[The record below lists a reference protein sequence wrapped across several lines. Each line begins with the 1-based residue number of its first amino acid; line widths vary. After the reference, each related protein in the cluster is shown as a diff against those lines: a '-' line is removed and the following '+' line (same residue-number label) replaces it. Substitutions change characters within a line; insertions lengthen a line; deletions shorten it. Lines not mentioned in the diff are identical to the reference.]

1 MTPILAGDIGGTK
14 TLLALCQVQNN
25 AENSSAQPQIQ
36 TQFEHSYSSQAFI
49 DLVPIVEQF
58 LAEAAKKL
66 GYAPKPQRA
75 CFAIAGPVINNT
87 SHLTNL
93 SWSLDAQRLQHNLDI
108 EQVVLIND
116 FEAVGYGVTGLQP
129 DERLV
134 LQAGEPH
141 PNAPIAVIGAGTGL
155 GQGFVIPTGDSYRV
169 FSTEGGHTDFAPRNE
184 LEFKLLSYLQD
195 RFQLDRVSVE
205 RVVSGMGIVAI
216 YQFLRDSMGSDY
228 AQTHA
233 VNPVAQAVRS
243 WECQMGA
250 AECPVGD
257 AAESIDPA
265 RAIAEA
271 ANHHEDFLSEK
282 TMQVFLEAYGAEA
295 GNLALKMLP
304 YGGLYIAGGVAA
316 KNLELMQSG
325 SFMEA
330 LQQKGRMRGLMERV
344 PVYIVLH
351 PNVGLLGAVLRANQ
365 L

>member
-1 MTPILAGDIGGTK
+1 MSLLLAGDIGGTK
-14 TLLALCQVQNN
+14 TLLALSQVETQNLP
-25 AENSSAQPQIQ
+25 AQPQIQ
-36 TQFEHSYSSQAFI
+36 IRFEKSYPSQAFI

-58 LAEAAKKL
+58 LAEAAESL
-66 GYAPKPQRA
+66 GYTPTPQRA

-93 SWSLDAQRLQHNLDI
+93 SWSLDAQSLQHNLNI
-108 EQVVLIND
+108 EHVVLIND
-116 FEAVGYGVTGLQP
+116 FEAVGHGVLGLQP
-129 DERLV
+129 QERLV
-134 LQAGEPH
+134 LQAGELNPL
-141 PNAPIAVIGAGTGL
+141 APIAVIGAGTGL
-155 GQGFVIPTGDSYRV
+155 GQGFVIQTGDSYRV
-169 FSTEGGHTDFAPRNE
+169 FPTEGGHTDFAPRNE
-184 LEFKLLSYLQD
+184 LEFKLLNYLQD
-195 RFQLDRVSVE
+195 RFQVDRISVE

-216 YQFLRDSMGSDY
+216 YQFLRDSMGADY

-233 VNPVAQAVRS
+233 DNPVAQAVRG
-243 WECQMGA
+243 WECQMGT
-250 AECPVGD
+250 AEC
-257 AAESIDPA
+257 SIEDGSPSTDPA

-271 ANHHEDFLSEK
+271 ANRQEDFLSQK

-295 GNLALKMLP
+295 GNLALKLLP

-325 SFMEA
+325 AFLQA
-330 LQQKGRMRGLMERV
+330 FQQKGRMRGLMERV